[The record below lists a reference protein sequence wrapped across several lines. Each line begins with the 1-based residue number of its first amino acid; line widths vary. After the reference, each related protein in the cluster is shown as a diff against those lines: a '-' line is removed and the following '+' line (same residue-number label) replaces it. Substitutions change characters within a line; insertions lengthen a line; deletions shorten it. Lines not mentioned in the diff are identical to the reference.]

1 MLEALP
7 DFLEE
12 GLVGAGAG
20 EVDEDAAQGVYQSV
34 GGCGEP
40 QAQLVG
46 TEVVSAGAVG
56 EGIGLLFFDPVFHLA
71 TRAVVVFVE
80 GAWVGAAVGQVGDDE
95 SWIGAFAQVFGFGDD
110 VARAASTSVEPCA
123 ASRSD
128 VRNLATSTWPPQV
141 TYNGR

>member
-1 MLEALP
+1 MLEGLP

-20 EVDEDAAQGVYQSV
+20 EVDEDAAQGIYQSV

-40 QAQLVG
+40 QAQLVE

-80 GAWVGAAVGQVGDDE
+80 GA
-95 SWIGAFAQVFGFGDD
+95 
-110 VARAASTSVEPCA
+110 
-123 ASRSD
+123 
-128 VRNLATSTWPPQV
+128 
-141 TYNGR
+141 